1 MKVVDANTGGK
12 PVQGYLKLNRD
23 YAEIIGFAELYGFDA
38 YYKVI
43 EINTFAEADEYVFL
57 AKFGA
62 GSSREYKV
70 KENNIEDFVSPEEF
84 EKRQNDNT
92 DVLNR
97 VRDILIK
104 NAQNPLQA
112 KVEIE
117 QLDDTADDVLMVAL
131 LGSFEKKKLFFEIL
145 DELQELKTTKKK
157 VKKTTKKIKSLE
169 IDKKE
174 APQPITTDKVE
185 EIDLDE
191 IDLDNLVL

>member
-1 MKVVDANTGGK
+1 MD
-12 PVQGYLKLNRD
+12 
-23 YAEIIGFAELYGFDA
+23 ELD
-38 YYKVI
+38 K
-43 EINTFAEADEYVFL
+43 
-57 AKFGA
+57 
-62 GSSREYKV
+62 
-70 KENNIEDFVSPEEF
+70 
-84 EKRQNDNT
+84 
-92 DVLNR
+92 

-157 VKKTTKKIKSLE
+157 VKKTRKKIKSLE